1 MQSCEHPVN
10 PGKSKMWGCHR
21 ACFVGK
27 IRSAVHH
34 LCMLLC
40 FGFFPEITL
49 GDVPKNSRIMVNL
62 KTNIFDRALWPLK
75 WSILDDDENNYN
87 DSNSSA
93 SSSLLNSGLQSGTTN
108 QTASTIISLSTQASV
123 DTDTS
128 ELSNLTLK
136 KKKKR
141 RRNWQAWMLDVFW
154 TLGTVYYR

>member
-1 MQSCEHPVN
+1 M
-10 PGKSKMWGCHR
+10 
-21 ACFVGK
+21 
-27 IRSAVHH
+27 
-34 LCMLLC
+34 
-40 FGFFPEITL
+40 
-49 GDVPKNSRIMVNL
+49 
-62 KTNIFDRALWPLK
+62 
-75 WSILDDDENNYN
+75 ILDDDENNYN

-154 TLGTVYYR
+154 TLGTVYYW